1 MVYIH
6 VLRISYVRGCIPTKW
21 LDYLRLS
28 KNTPNSFLY
37 KMRGARVCFN
47 FKASKCRGYV
57 GRLVAALQ
65 VLHVEEIFLGSF
77 EHDFCKILIL

>member
-1 MVYIH
+1 MAR
-6 VLRISYVRGCIPTKW
+6 LF
-21 LDYLRLS
+21 LS

-37 KMRGARVCFN
+37 KMRGARVCF
-47 FKASKCRGYV
+47 KASKCRGYV
-57 GRLVAALQ
+57 GGLVAALQ

>member
-6 VLRISYVRGCIPTKW
+6 VLRISYVRGCIPTKIAR
-21 LDYLRLS
+21 LFLS

-37 KMRGARVCFN
+37 KMRGARVC